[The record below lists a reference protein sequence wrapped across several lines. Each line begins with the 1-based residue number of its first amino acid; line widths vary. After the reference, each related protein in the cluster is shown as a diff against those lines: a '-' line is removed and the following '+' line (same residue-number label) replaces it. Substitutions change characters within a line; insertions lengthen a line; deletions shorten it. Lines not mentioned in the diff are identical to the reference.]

1 MKNDYIVKG
10 KEVTLFVEAPQDTG
24 LGSLNVKMD
33 LQDLDFVK
41 SWPGTW
47 FSFIHQRT
55 GQIYIR
61 ATAHKVA
68 GKAVNVPGFTQ
79 KQPLLH
85 RVIAKPERGQ
95 NTVFKDGDT
104 LNLRRDN
111 LVNLRI
117 GETYVPEPKNGPEYA
132 QMVKGVHY
140 RKDKQRY
147 EVRCFFKGKAYNL
160 GIYKDVSVANTRATD
175 FRNMEPEGYLKK
187 YGKWGTV

>member
-1 MKNDYIVKG
+1 MKNDYIAKG
-10 KEVTLFVEAPQDTG
+10 KDVTLFVEAPPDTG
-24 LGSLNVKMD
+24 LGSLNVKLD
-33 LQDLDFVK
+33 IKDLDLVK

-47 FSFIHQRT
+47 FSFVHQRT

-61 ATAHKVA
+61 ATAHRIA
-68 GKAVNVPGFTQ
+68 GKPVAVPGFSQ

-85 RVIAKPERGQ
+85 RAIAKPERGQ
-95 NTVFKDGDT
+95 NTVFKDGNT
-104 LNLRRDN
+104 LNLRREN

-117 GETYVPEPKNGPEYA
+117 GETFTPAPTTGPEYA
-132 QMVKGVHY
+132 DMVKGVHY

-160 GIYKDVSVANTRATD
+160 GIYKDVGIANTRATD
-175 FRNMEPEGYLKK
+175 FRNMEPGGYLKK

>member
-1 MKNDYIVKG
+1 MKNDYIAKG
-10 KEVTLFVEAPQDTG
+10 KNVTLFVEAPADSG
-24 LGSLNVKMD
+24 LGSLNVQMD
-33 LQDLDFVK
+33 EKDLDLVK

-47 FSFIHQRT
+47 FSFVHQRT

-61 ATAHKVA
+61 ATAHRIA
-68 GKAVNVPGFTQ
+68 GKAVSVPGFTQ

-95 NTVFKDGDT
+95 NTVFKDGNT

-111 LVNLRI
+111 LINLRI
-117 GETYVPEPKNGPEYA
+117 GETYVPAPKTGPEYA
-132 QMVKGVHY
+132 DMVKGVHY

-147 EVRCFFKGKAYNL
+147 EVRCFHEGKAHNL
-160 GIYKDVSVANTRATD
+160 GIYRDVATANVRATD
-175 FRNMEPEGYLKK
+175 FRNMGPAGYLDK